1 MARIPNLGG
10 FWTHRLLCGGSIN
23 LLVIERN
30 WLFLSVYRKLVSS
43 VRESYK
49 CLQFWLQAHH
59 CSVYWRP
66 SAQHLVPE
74 H

>member
-1 MARIPNLGG
+1 MGKRSRQSARIPNLGG
-10 FWTHRLLCGGSIN
+10 SWTHRLICRGSIN

-49 CLQFWLQAHH
+49 RL
-59 CSVYWRP
+59 
-66 SAQHLVPE
+66 
-74 H
+74 